1 MGESMRAWQALSHGP
16 IAASLRLNSIARPM
30 PGPGEVRLKVQAA
43 SLNPIDFK
51 LVQGALQRFQKL
63 HFPVTIGF
71 DACGVIDAVGSG
83 VQKFRPGDRVFV
95 RASRDTLGAFAE
107 YSVQPQQFVALAP
120 ANLDAVGAASLPLV
134 ALTTVQGLVDRAR
147 AKAGQRILIHAGS
160 GGLGSFAVQY
170 AHHLGLLV
178 DTTTSS
184 RNATWVKQLG
194 AARVFSYDEEDYCSA
209 GEIYD
214 IVFDTLGGKH
224 TLDAF
229 SVLKHGGSVVS
240 VAGPPDREMTARFG
254 GNFLART
261 VMSLLARKVHRVARE
276 KHARYFRYL
285 TESNGSQLAKIA
297 TLVEQGAIRP
307 VVDRVFP
314 FEDCIAAFEYLMA
327 GRARGKVVLDIDRAS
342 AAR

>member
-1 MGESMRAWQALSHGP
+1 MGESMRAWQAFSHGAV
-16 IAASLRLNSIARPM
+16 AASLRLTSIARPT

-51 LVQGALQRFQKL
+51 LVQGALRRFQKL

-83 VQKFRPGDRVFV
+83 VQKFRTGDRVFV

-120 ANLDAVGAASLPLV
+120 ANLDAAGAASLPLV
-134 ALTTVQGLVDRAR
+134 ALTTVQGLIDRAR
-147 AKAGQRILIHAGS
+147 VKAGQRILIHAGS

-170 AHHLGLLV
+170 AHQLGLLV
-178 DTTTSS
+178 DTTTSL
-184 RNATWVKQLG
+184 RNAAWVKQLG
-194 AARVFSYDEEDYCSA
+194 AARVIAYDKEDYRGT

-214 IVFDTLGGKH
+214 VVFDTLGGKH

-229 SVLKHGGSVVS
+229 AVLKPGGAVVS
-240 VAGPPDREMTARFG
+240 VAGPPDREMAARFG
-254 GNFLART
+254 GSFLARA
-261 VMSLLARKVHRVARE
+261 VMTLLARKVHRTALLKR
-276 KHARYFRYL
+276 ARYFRYL
-285 TESNGSQLAKIA
+285 TESNGSQLAQIA

-307 VVDRVFP
+307 VVDRVFA

-327 GRARGKVVLDIDRAS
+327 GRARGKVVLDIAGVS